1 MIRCHHPII
10 YEENYPLP
18 PTPHPTVVPPVSVDG
33 VRLRGRGGVLP
44 LVGPLRAPYGRREG
58 EGTDLGMFNTPH
70 PPAPPSGLK
79 YIQLFGGYMCMNVD
93 IL

>member
-1 MIRCHHPII
+1 MR
-10 YEENYPLP
+10 ETTPLP
-18 PTPHPTVVPPVSVDG
+18 YPTHPTVVSPALLEG
-33 VRLRGRGGVLP
+33 VRLRGRGGVLL

-79 YIQLFGGYMCMNVD
+79 YIQLLGGYMCTYVD